1 MLSHRDRVHAAKL
14 ALPPAD
20 LLLLG
25 TARSWCLH
33 LTSTC
38 VCIFVLNKTKQKKPS
53 SFSLSSCSVLPCC
66 FILPPA
72 APLRLHLYSHEPVHI
87 QHVSF
92 RSWFSFPPQFY
103 KLLSRAAR
111 CQTPAQ
117 GEQRR
122 NCNQG
127 PLRYFLPTF
136 LLLAGAGWIPARRP
150 TGAERDLITAPYQIF
165 SRH

>member
-1 MLSHRDRVHAAKL
+1 MTTCTRLNWHYPLV
-14 ALPPAD
+14 D

-33 LTSTC
+33 LISTC
-38 VCIFVLNKTKQKKPS
+38 VYIFVLNKKTLLFQFVLLFCS
-53 SFSLSSCSVLPCC
+53 SLLLQSFLP
-66 FILPPA
+66 
-72 APLRLHLYSHEPVHI
+72 LHLYSHEPVHI

-92 RSWFSFPPQFY
+92 RSSFSFPLQFY

-111 CQTPAQ
+111 CQTPAL
-117 GEQRR
+117 GEQSR

-150 TGAERDLITAPYQIF
+150 TGAERDLITAPYQIL